1 MQAELRFTELRAE
14 PNSRNLSG
22 IAVSYGDVAR
32 MPWGSERIEA
42 GAFGSI
48 GDILLNRQHDRGRP
62 LARTNGGGL
71 SLLDG
76 ADALRMTATLPET
89 RDSDDVLALV
99 RSGVMRGLSTEF
111 IAEDE
116 SFEGSLRIIKRA
128 RLVGLAV
135 VDQGAYPAS
144 LVAQREKAL
153 SGTTQHRRVIW

>member
-1 MQAELRFTELRAE
+1 MHPELRFTELRAE
-14 PNSRNLSG
+14 PSSRQLSG
-22 IAVSYGDVAR
+22 IAVRYGDVAR
-32 MPWGSERIEA
+32 MPWGEERIDA

-48 GDILLNRQHDRGRP
+48 GDILLNRQHDRGKP

-71 SLLDG
+71 TFTDG
-76 ADALRMTATLPET
+76 NDALRMTATLPET
-89 RDSDDVLALV
+89 RDGDDVLALV

-116 SFEGSLRIIKRA
+116 SFDGSLRIIKRA

-144 LVAQREKAL
+144 LVSQREQAL
-153 SGTTQHRRVIW
+153 RTGAHRRRVVW

>member
-1 MQAELRFTELRAE
+1 MEEFRFTELRAE
-14 PNSRNLSG
+14 PGTRNLSG
-22 IAVSYGDVAR
+22 IAVQYGDIAR

-42 GAFGSI
+42 GAFQSI

-71 SLLDG
+71 TLTDSSN
-76 ADALRMTATLPET
+76 ALKMTATLPET

-111 IAEDE
+111 VAEDE
-116 SFEGSLRIIKRA
+116 EFSGSLRIIKRA
-128 RLVGLAV
+128 KLVGLAV

-144 LVAQREKAL
+144 LVAQREQAL
-153 SGTTQHRRVIW
+153 RTGEARRRIVW